1 MVNSAAMNFGH
12 DCHSCVTLKT
22 MSVQL
27 FQSFSEMID
36 KIPAKGVLTAV
47 ELERQMLQNDLV
59 AKRTLPFKA
68 VQSILAFC
76 NFLKNTVSGVHSVS
90 TVLPLQHISFYRKT
104 IERLVQA
111 GELPVEAGK
120 LFDET
125 FSAAFLK
132 ATAY

>member
-1 MVNSAAMNFGH
+1 
-12 DCHSCVTLKT
+12 

-27 FQSFSEMID
+27 FESFSGMID
-36 KIPAKGVLTAV
+36 KIPAKGVLVAA
-47 ELERQMLQNDLV
+47 ELERQMVQNDF
-59 AKRTLPFKA
+59 AQKRTLPLKE

-76 NFLKNTVSGVHSVS
+76 NFLKHTVSGVHSVS
-90 TVLPLQHISFYRKT
+90 TALPLQHVSFYRKT

-132 ATAY
+132 ATTF